1 VPCSQPNTFPIRF
14 YCRSRTKATA
24 AQQKEANNI
33 NMSLMQ
39 LWRCLQGMKKKVRY
53 YTPLYG

>member
-1 VPCSQPNTFPIRF
+1 MMN
-14 YCRSRTKATA
+14 RSRTKATG

-39 LWRCLQGMKKKVRY
+39 LWRCLQGMKKRVVSIVLCCSYVY
-53 YTPLYG
+53 YLRRILPVG